1 VHPSETG
8 RGSERYEFLSMP
20 LQRFE
25 RASSPSDPSPD
36 PEEPS

>member
-1 VHPSETG
+1 VKY
-8 RGSERYEFLSMP
+8 RAYWVAERYEFLSMP